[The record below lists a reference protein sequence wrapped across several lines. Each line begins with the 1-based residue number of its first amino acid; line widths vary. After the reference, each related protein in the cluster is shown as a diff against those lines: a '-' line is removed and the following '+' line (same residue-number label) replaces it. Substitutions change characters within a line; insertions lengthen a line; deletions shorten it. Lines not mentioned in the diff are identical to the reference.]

1 MADATV
7 TYQNVS
13 RETFQKIDEIYK
25 RFAPVLENYISRLI
39 WWNKSVN
46 LVSRNVPIELV
57 REHVRHS
64 LFPALLENFHKSHI
78 VIDAGTGGGLPGIP
92 LSLCY
97 GDKKMI
103 LNDVSGK
110 KTLVLSRLKREL
122 NLVNCTVGN
131 YPISE
136 YTSQDPQAECI
147 VSKHA
152 FKLPDL
158 FNDIQDGRW
167 KSLIMLKG
175 EDFKDELENI
185 PYPVSIECHRLETGT
200 TLPFYRGKVMLNIQ
214 RIVVNEE

>member
-1 MADATV
+1 MTDAIV

-13 RETFQKIDEIYK
+13 RETFQKVDGLFN
-25 RFAPVLENYISRLI
+25 RFAHSLEAYIERLI

-46 LVSRNVPIELV
+46 LVSRNASIELV

-64 LFPALLENFHKSHI
+64 LIPALSVEFQKSHI
-78 VIDAGTGGGLPGIP
+78 VIDAGSGGGLPGIP

-97 GDKKMI
+97 TDKKVI

-110 KTLVLSRLKREL
+110 KTSALSHLKREL
-122 NLVNCTVGN
+122 NLANCSIAH

-136 YTSQDPQAECI
+136 YPSMDPQVDCI

-158 FNDIQDGRW
+158 LNDLQNGRW

-175 EDFKDELENI
+175 EDFEDELNNI
-185 PYPVSIECHRLETGT
+185 PYPVSIDCHRLETGT
-200 TLPFYRGKVMLNIQ
+200 KLPFYRGKVMLNIQ
-214 RIVVNEE
+214 RTVNEK